1 MSTDVSPQM
10 SPKSPSP
17 NSSAQLGLLGHITA
31 SAMDGDYAAVAR
43 RAGEPRASRGIS
55 AGAVLAAFALLVVM
69 AASQTSSSETSN
81 NAARADLIVQLR
93 QARVDLESQQRGLDT
108 LRGEVQTL
116 RSQALGSGTL
126 SARTR
131 RSLNDLGLAA
141 GTTAATGP
149 GLVIEVDDAPG
160 ATDDRERVLD
170 MDLQRLVNG
179 LWEAGAEAIAINGQR
194 LGASSAIRQ
203 AGSAITVNYDSLT
216 RPYRLRVIG
225 NRSKLPARFAETSSG
240 RAWLD
245 LQRRVHLQLTMRA
258 VDEVSV
264 PAMSAR
270 ELRHAVRQGGRKG
283 ES

>member
-1 MSTDVSPQM
+1 MSIRD
-10 SPKSPSP
+10 
-17 NSSAQLGLLGHITA
+17 I
-31 SAMDGDYAAVAR
+31 
-43 RAGEPRASRGIS
+43 
-55 AGAVLAAFALLVVM
+55 
-69 AASQTSSSETSN
+69 
-81 NAARADLIVQLR
+81 
-93 QARVDLESQQRGLDT
+93 
-108 LRGEVQTL
+108 
-116 RSQALGSGTL
+116 
-126 SARTR
+126 TR
-131 RSLNDLGLAA
+131 RSLNDLELAA